1 MIGGM
6 TVSRSVRKKPY
17 RKAKSHFSQKMAAR
31 RCRRLKLILPDG
43 CKYKRYYPQWDVIDY
58 RWGGSFRECLNN
70 GWYTSLTP
78 TNIDRQSVK
87 RLTFIPSNDGEIIVE
102 EYSYADAEIIKHIG
116 THRYKAEMVSREIT
130 YKSFDDI
137 SFKTATEEELRHY
150 YIKWKKEVLCK

>member
-1 MIGGM
+1 M
-6 TVSRSVRKKPY
+6 
-17 RKAKSHFSQKMAAR
+17 
-31 RCRRLKLILPDG
+31 
-43 CKYKRYYPQWDVIDY
+43 IDY